1 LTRKSGLTGGLPWGF
16 YGVALSGFLFEM
28 GLFMTQP
35 ILTLHYLDI
44 GASIMFIGFIIFLQS
59 SLLIVLRMPLTLLAK
74 RVGEKRLLAAAYFAQ
89 TIALIVIGLA
99 PSPIWLYLVPAT
111 QMLASGSFFQLIT
124 FMNSNQAP
132 PDRKGDALGRHM
144 TIVSIGMFVGPAL
157 CGVLVTSL
165 GYRGVFYVASFF
177 PAAGLTLLLYSTRGI
192 ESAGHA
198 LRSFEIPSFRS
209 LKVLFSDR
217 NVAILAFIRA
227 IYSISNTL
235 FLILLSIYAVR
246 VLGYSPTDAAL
257 LYSLVGIANTFI
269 KIPSGWVSDRVGYR
283 LVLFATFSIV
293 VVDYLAFA
301 YFNSFILL
309 ALAVTFFGA
318 CWGARA
324 VTEWAFLASFISPG
338 LKSIAMGY
346 MESFWDIGASLGSL
360 LAGFSA
366 GVLSYPTIFTLLA
379 LLNLPTLPAIYAMR
393 KPSKTIEIE
402 PKPI

>member
-1 LTRKSGLTGGLPWGF
+1 
-16 YGVALSGFLFEM
+16 
-28 GLFMTQP
+28 
-35 ILTLHYLDI
+35 
-44 GASIMFIGFIIFLQS
+44 
-59 SLLIVLRMPLTLLAK
+59 
-74 RVGEKRLLAAAYFAQ
+74 
-89 TIALIVIGLA
+89 
-99 PSPIWLYLVPAT
+99 
-111 QMLASGSFFQLIT
+111 
-124 FMNSNQAP
+124 
-132 PDRKGDALGRHM
+132 
-144 TIVSIGMFVGPAL
+144 
-157 CGVLVTSL
+157 
-165 GYRGVFYVASFF
+165 
-177 PAAGLTLLLYSTRGI
+177 
-192 ESAGHA
+192 
-198 LRSFEIPSFRS
+198 
-209 LKVLFSDR
+209 
-217 NVAILAFIRA
+217 VAILAFIRA

-235 FLILLSIYAVR
+235 FLTLLSIYTVR

-257 LYSLVGIANTFI
+257 LYALVGIANTFI

-360 LAGFSA
+360 LAGVSA

-379 LLNLPTLPAIYAMR
+379 LLNLPTLPAIYALR

-402 PKPI
+402 SKPI